1 MTVRREDR
9 DGVRVLAL
17 ARPPVN
23 AIDFALVRALGDAV
37 EAAAS
42 DAACRA
48 LVVTGASGV
57 FSAGIDTKRIPSY
70 DADERASMLRAVNR
84 TVLALYAFEKPAVAA
99 ISGHALGAGLVLALT
114 CDLRLAANGEFRLG
128 LTEGKAGIPFPAG
141 PLAVSRAELSP
152 ESLRRL
158 ALTSATEAPAS
169 PWLAGIVDHVV
180 PAEGLLARAQ
190 DEARTL
196 AAQPAFAAV
205 KRQLRGDTIAR
216 LRRIVER
223 DEEPLLEGWLPG
235 ERRQAR

>member
-1 MTVRREDR
+1 MSATVRREDR

-23 AIDFALVRALGDAV
+23 AIDFALVRALGDAA

-42 DAACRA
+42 DPACRA
-48 LVVTGASGV
+48 IVVTGAAGV
-57 FSAGIDTKRIPSY
+57 FSAGIDTKRIPTY

-84 TVLALYAFEKPAVAA
+84 TVLALYALEKPTVAA

-114 CDLRLAANGEFRLG
+114 CDLRLAADGDFRLG

-141 PLAVSRAELSP
+141 PLAVARAELSP
-152 ESLRRL
+152 ESLRQL
-158 ALTSATEAPAS
+158 ALTSATAAPAS
-169 PWLAGIVDHVV
+169 PRLAGIVDRVV
-180 PAEGLLARAQ
+180 PAETLLASALE
-190 DEARTL
+190 EARAL

-216 LRRIVER
+216 LRRIVDR
-223 DEEPLLEGWLPG
+223 DEEPLLAGWLPG
-235 ERRQAR
+235 GKLA

>member
-1 MTVRREDR
+1 MSSTIHRGDR

-23 AIDFALVRALGDAV
+23 AIDFALVRALGDAA
-37 EAAAS
+37 EAAGS

-48 LVVTGASGV
+48 LVITGAPGV
-57 FSAGIDTKRIPSY
+57 FSAGIDTKRIPTY

-84 TVLALYAFEKPAVAA
+84 TVLALYALEKPAVAA
-99 ISGHALGAGLVLALT
+99 ISGHALGAGLVLALC
-114 CDLRLAANGEFRLG
+114 CDLRLAADGDFRLG
-128 LTEGKAGIPFPAG
+128 LTEAEAGIPFPAG
-141 PLAVSRAELSP
+141 PLAVARAELSP

-158 ALTSATEAPAS
+158 ALSSATEAPAS
-169 PWLAGIVDHVV
+169 PWLAGIVDRVV

-190 DEARTL
+190 GEARAL

-223 DEEPLLEGWLPG
+223 DEEPLLAGWLPG
-235 ERRQAR
+235 QKPA

>member
-1 MTVRREDR
+1 VSTTVRREDR
-9 DGVRVLAL
+9 DGVRVLTL

-23 AIDFALVRALGDAV
+23 AIDFALVRALGDAA
-37 EAAAS
+37 EGAMS
-42 DAACRA
+42 DAGCRA
-48 LVVTGASGV
+48 LVVTGAPGV

-84 TVLALYAFEKPAVAA
+84 TVLALYALEKPAVAA
-99 ISGHALGAGLVLALT
+99 ISGHALGAGFVLALT
-114 CDLRLAANGEFRLG
+114 CDLRLVADGEFRLG

-141 PLAVSRAELSP
+141 PLAVARAELSP

-158 ALTSATEAPAS
+158 ALTSATEGPAS
-169 PWLAGIVDHVV
+169 PRLAGIVDRVV
-180 PAEGLLARAQ
+180 PADALLANAL
-190 DEARTL
+190 DEARAL

-223 DEEPLLEGWLPG
+223 DEEPLLAGWLPG
-235 ERRQAR
+235 RTLA

>member
-1 MTVRREDR
+1 MSATVRREDR
-9 DGVRVLAL
+9 DGVRVLSL

-23 AIDFALVRALGDAV
+23 AIDFALVRALGDAA

-42 DAACRA
+42 DPACRA
-48 LVVTGASGV
+48 LVVIGAPGV
-57 FSAGIDTKRIPSY
+57 FSAGIDTKRVPSY

-84 TVLALYAFEKPAVAA
+84 TVLELYALEKPAVAA

-114 CDLRLAANGEFRLG
+114 CDLRLAAEGDFRLG

-141 PLAVSRAELSP
+141 PLAVARAELSP
-152 ESLRRL
+152 ESLRQL

-169 PWLAGIVDHVV
+169 PRLAGIVDRVV
-180 PAEGLLARAQ
+180 PADALLASAF
-190 DEARTL
+190 DEARAL

-223 DEEPLLEGWLPG
+223 DEEPLLAGWLPG
-235 ERRQAR
+235 

>member
-1 MTVRREDR
+1 MSATIHRGDR

-23 AIDFALVRALGDAV
+23 AIDFALVRALGDAA
-37 EAAAS
+37 EAAGS

-48 LVVTGASGV
+48 LVVTGAPGV
-57 FSAGIDTKRIPSY
+57 FSAGIDTKRIPTY

-84 TVLALYAFEKPAVAA
+84 TVLALYALEKPAVAA
-99 ISGHALGAGLVLALT
+99 ISGHALGAGLVLALC
-114 CDLRLAANGEFRLG
+114 CDLRLAADGDFRLG
-128 LTEGKAGIPFPAG
+128 LTEAGAGIPFPAG
-141 PLAVSRAELSP
+141 PLAVARAELSP

-158 ALTSATEAPAS
+158 ALSSAAEAPGS
-169 PWLAGIVDHVV
+169 PWLAGIVDRVV
-180 PAEGLLARAQ
+180 PAEGLLARAL
-190 DEARTL
+190 DEARAL

-223 DEEPLLEGWLPG
+223 DEEPLLAGWLPG
-235 ERRQAR
+235 PKPA